1 MRTTKHKQSV
11 IVGLFIFFAIVIIA
25 AAILT
30 LGGQKNAFRKRMT
43 LNAVFPD
50 VSGLQ
55 EGNNIWFAGVKA
67 GTVKR
72 IEFTGNSL
80 VAVEMKIEKRFQPFI
95 SRDSKVKIGS
105 DGLIGNRIILIYG
118 GTPGT
123 ATIHAGDTL
132 KAEMPL
138 NSAQMMNTLQ
148 ESNQNLSAITS
159 NLKDVS
165 TKMAEGEG
173 TMGELF
179 MKDSL
184 SNRLI
189 AISDILYYSSRNI
202 QLLSHNLAGY
212 TTAMQRKGVLANEI
226 ANDTILFSRLKSA
239 SLQIKE
245 ASVNAKLMMDN
256 LAGVS
261 YKLKDSSNLAGVV
274 FQDQQAAQNF
284 RTTVA
289 NLEAGTKKFDETME
303 ALQHNFLVRGFFRKK
318 AKREQ
323 QAQARTQAQSQSQ
336 SQSQVN
342 AQAAKN

>member
-1 MRTTKHKQSV
+1 MRTSKHKQSV
-11 IVGLFIFFAIVIIA
+11 IVGLFIFFAMIIIA
-25 AAILT
+25 TAVLT
-30 LGGQKNAFRKRMT
+30 MGGQKNAFRKRMT

-67 GTVKR
+67 GTVKK
-72 IEFTGNSL
+72 IEFTGHSL
-80 VAVEMKIEKRFQPFI
+80 VAVEMKIDKRFQPFI
-95 SRDSKVKIGS
+95 SKDSKVKIGS

-118 GTPGT
+118 GTPGSS
-123 ATIHAGDTL
+123 TIHAGDTL
-132 KAEMPL
+132 QAEMPL

-165 TKMAEGEG
+165 SQVAQGKG

-189 AISDILYYSSRNI
+189 AVSDILYYSSKNI
-202 QLLSHNLAGY
+202 QLLSRNLADY

-226 ANDTILFSRLKSA
+226 ANDTILFSRLKTA
-239 SLQIKE
+239 SLQIRE

-256 LAGVS
+256 LANVS
-261 YKLKDSSNLAGVV
+261 YKLRDSSNIAGVV
-274 FQDQQAAQNF
+274 FQDQQAAENLK
-284 RTTVA
+284 TTVA

-323 QAQARTQAQSQSQ
+323 QAQAQSQSR